1 MCEQRYELLE
11 FLLPNLESLLKDP
24 PAQVLLRFTTWYDI
38 YKAQRKDWKDS
49 HSGAKVCKINAFCVW
64 LYLICIF
71 FFFFQESNDQHLWS
85 TICCAVIEGNSAVFK
100 ECMVSGETL
109 PHSDIDVVAGRIDN
123 SGKSFGVQLLAENEV
138 FQLQSPIGVSAK
150 TQRTLVPHLVNP
162 FA

>member
-1 MCEQRYELLE
+1 MTFTRH
-11 FLLPNLESLLKDP
+11 NGKIGKIHIV
-24 PAQVLLRFTTWYDI
+24 VLRSVKLMRF
-38 YKAQRKDWKDS
+38 
-49 HSGAKVCKINAFCVW
+49 VCD
-64 LYLICIF
+64 CILSVFF